1 MKLLLLKNRLKKGWA
16 WLKHHW
22 YVPLVV
28 MALLV
33 ALLIWALTKNS
44 MFVGMLMDVMENS
57 RVSHRAEVDKLNEIH
72 NRESDAR
79 KSILNEYNKNIELL
93 EKEYTEKDKELGAK
107 KKKEIKRLVK
117 EGYND
122 PDKLARELAKLYGLE
137 HD

>member
-16 WLKHHW
+16 GLKHHW

-93 EKEYTEKDKELGAK
+93 EKEYAEKDKELDTK

-117 EGYND
+117 EGYNN
-122 PDKLARELAKLYGLE
+122 PDKLARELANLYGLE
-137 HD
+137 HG

>member
-93 EKEYTEKDKELGAK
+93 EKEYAEKDKELDTK

-117 EGYND
+117 EGYNN
-122 PDKLARELAKLYGLE
+122 PDKLARELANLYGLE
-137 HD
+137 HG

>member
-72 NRESDAR
+72 NRDSDAR

-93 EKEYTEKDKELGAK
+93 EKEYAEKDKELDTK

-122 PDKLARELAKLYGLE
+122 PDKLARELANLYGLE
-137 HD
+137 HG

>member
-93 EKEYTEKDKELGAK
+93 EKEYAEKDKELDTK

-122 PDKLARELAKLYGLE
+122 PDKLARELANLYGLE
-137 HD
+137 HG